1 MEGFKVNACSTSADA
16 IKLFAA
22 GPTDLAIMDIG
33 LPDGNGLELCQKLGL
48 GPGSKIPFMFLT
60 ARGELNM
67 RVACFKAGAQDY
79 IQKPFAIEELL
90 ARVHVHLGLK
100 RNHDE
105 LLVKNEQLEVA
116 TRVRQDLAD
125 MITHDLKAPLTSI
138 KGSLEL
144 VRLCKLVDDGR
155 YKQLLENAETAADFM
170 LLMLSDLLDI
180 SQAQQVGLRANIGD
194 VALAPLFLKLKGL
207 FHGICERRHIR
218 FEYKLDPGLTH
229 LSTDQNLL
237 FRILSNLITNA
248 VKHSRKDEAVIVEY
262 GKSQGKTRFVVSD
275 RGPGVPDQEKT
286 RIFEKYITLSRRRTE
301 EDSST
306 GIGLTFCR
314 LAAEALK
321 GKIWV
326 QDREGGGSHFIL
338 EF

>member
-1 MEGFKVNACSTSADA
+1 
-16 IKLFAA
+16 
-22 GPTDLAIMDIG
+22 MDIG
-33 LPDGNGLELCQKLGL
+33 LPDGNGLELCKKLGL
-48 GPGSKIPFMFLT
+48 GPGGKIPFLFLT
-60 ARGELNM
+60 ARGEIKTRM
-67 RVACFKAGAQDY
+67 DCFKAGAQDY

-100 RNHDE
+100 RHRDE

-144 VRLCKLVDDGR
+144 VRLCNLVDDGR
-155 YKQLLENAETAADFM
+155 YQNLLQNAETAADFM
-170 LLMLSDLLDI
+170 LFMLNDLLDV
-180 SQAQQVGLRANIGD
+180 SQAQQVGMRANLSEVTI
-194 VALAPLFLKLKGL
+194 APLFLKLKGL
-207 FHGICERRHIR
+207 FGGICARKKIS
-218 FEYKLDPGLTH
+218 FEYKLDPGLPKIR
-229 LSTDQNLL
+229 TDQNLL

-248 VKHSRKDEAVIVEY
+248 VKHSNTGECVLLEY
-262 GKSQGKTRFVVSD
+262 GQKEGKTRFVVSD
-275 RGPGVPDQEKT
+275 RGPGVPEKEKT
-286 RIFEKYITLSRRRTE
+286 RIFDKYITLSRRQTE

-306 GIGLTFCR
+306 GIGLTFCN
-314 LAAEALK
+314 LAAQALK
-321 GKIWV
+321 GRIWV